1 LAVDPSGI
9 AVAQRHRDR
18 KRPHMQKEGEAVR
31 FLVVD
36 DSSTMRR
43 IIRNSLKAAGFDD
56 AVEAENGEGALA
68 RLQADSVDF
77 VITDWNMPVM
87 NGIEFV
93 TAMRGNT
100 AFKATPVLMVTT
112 MAEKENIL
120 QAMQA
125 GVTNYVVK
133 PFDAATLKKKIDQI
147 LGT

>member
-1 LAVDPSGI
+1 
-9 AVAQRHRDR
+9 
-18 KRPHMQKEGEAVR
+18 VR

-43 IIRNSLKAAGFDD
+43 IIRNSLKAVGFDD
-56 AVEAENGEGALA
+56 TLEAENGAGALE
-68 RLQADSVDF
+68 RLQSDTVDF

-87 NGIEFV
+87 NGIELV
-93 TAMRGNT
+93 AAMRNNA

-147 LGT
+147 LAR

>member
-1 LAVDPSGI
+1 
-9 AVAQRHRDR
+9 
-18 KRPHMQKEGEAVR
+18 MR

-43 IIRNSLKAAGFDD
+43 ILRNSLKAVGFDD
-56 AVEAENGEGALA
+56 TLEAENGEGALA
-68 RLQADSVDF
+68 RLQTDKVDF

-87 NGIEFV
+87 NGIELV
-93 TAMRGNT
+93 AAMRNNP
-100 AFKATPVLMVTT
+100 ALKATPVLMVTT

-147 LGT
+147 LGG